1 MQKVT
6 KIEKQFR
13 VCTISNSTLQYEA
26 MKASFVVA
34 GFDEDRCSYSLFD
47 NSVINLYDPYDV
59 ISAVVA
65 ESVEP
70 YIIYCHQ
77 DILLDQGHG
86 YDELLNVIREINSND
101 PSWAILGNA
110 GVTEDHRLIR
120 RLQDP
125 FGNDCGGDDGP
136 ERVCSLDENFL
147 VIRTASN
154 VHCSAGLKGFHL
166 YATDLCLQATQA
178 GYSCYVVSFHLT
190 HRSRGRVDQSF
201 QVDRANFQKH
211 WSQRF
216 RYRYVQTTCTTIFLS
231 RNNAIRFFFSSH
243 RVTQWLFSSPFG
255 HKIMCQFSDRFYAA

>member
-1 MQKVT
+1 MKT
-6 KIEKQFR
+6 FHI
-13 VCTISNSTLQYEA
+13 CTIVNNWEQYQE
-26 MKASFVVA
+26 MRASFRQM
-34 GFDEDRCSYSLFD
+34 GFDELHCRFSHFD
-47 NSVINLYDPYDV
+47 NRASNSHEGYGTLNYVM
-59 ISAVVA
+59 
-65 ESVEP
+65 ESTPEP

-201 QVDRANFQKH
+201 QVARANFQKH